1 MCWMELPRPVKL
13 AAPIRC
19 PAGPDLKRHWHVLRP
34 PERRVDEPASRRCPG
49 RLGCRTPYA
58 RIDARGYQ
66 VRECAVRRRDK
77 RLSSPHLIAVQV
89 ERSSQ
94 PRGSHLDGLKRT
106 GWQQCPWQQAQPTDS
121 GRGYVVRTN
130 SAHGRHRP
138 AVASAVEGRSRV
150 GQSSKHIHRCATL
163 ACTASSTGPCE
174 NHQEW
179 ERPAVN
185 WAKFANNLS
194 GMACRSGSSINRI
207 CISSTRQ
214 AHPMHAMPTTQ
225 EHRRR
230 RSGKLG
236 DKGSRPSG
244 MR

>member
-1 MCWMELPRPVKL
+1 MPHT
-13 AAPIRC
+13 IR
-19 PAGPDLKRHWHVLRP
+19 AHRH
-34 PERRVDEPASRRCPG
+34 
-49 RLGCRTPYA
+49 
-58 RIDARGYQ
+58 
-66 VRECAVRRRDK
+66 K
-77 RLSSPHLIAVQV
+77 RLSSARVRRAKTRQAAVF
-89 ERSSQ
+89 SSSHCRASRAQQ
-94 PRGSHLDGLKRT
+94 PATADLTRTDWTKLVGSSVLGSKHSR
-106 GWQQCPWQQAQPTDS
+106 PI
-121 GRGYVVRTN
+121 VVGGMSSALN

-194 GMACRSGSSINRI
+194 GMACRSVSSINRI